1 MGNPKPFDACVKAR
15 LSPNN
20 YFWLRFT
27 FGILMLIG
35 ASWVFAGIAGDV
47 VSGDPLTLV
56 DAQLA
61 AWFHVHSTPLI
72 TQFMLIIGYLQG
84 TLGMSIYALLFGIFL
99 MWRKQRYWLLTL
111 ILTVPGGMLLNV
123 LMKQIFHRAR
133 PSFTDPIITLTTY
146 SFPSGH
152 VAGAT
157 LFYGVLA
164 AFLVTHISKWRWRAV
179 IVLVAILLVALVG
192 LSRIYLGV
200 HYLSDVLA
208 AVAEGVA
215 WLALCLTAIHTL
227 RQRRAARCLTL

>member
-1 MGNPKPFDACVKAR
+1 MENSKPFNAFIEAR
-15 LSPNN
+15 LPPNN

-35 ASWVFAGIAGDV
+35 ASWVFVGIAEDV

-56 DAQLA
+56 DTQLA
-61 AWFHVHSTPLI
+61 AWFHTHSTPLI
-72 TQFMLIIGYLQG
+72 TQSMLIISGLQG

-99 MWRKQRYWLLTL
+99 MRTKQCYWLLTL

-123 LMKQIFHRAR
+123 LMKQIFQRAR

-152 VAGAT
+152 AAGAT
-157 LFYGVLA
+157 LFYGILA

-179 IVLVAILLVALVG
+179 VVLVAILLVALVG
-192 LSRIYLGV
+192 FSRIYLGV

-208 AVAEGVA
+208 AVAEGAA

-227 RQRRAARCLTL
+227 RQRRVARCLTL